1 MESYLSALFNEVE
14 TKKYA
19 KAAAETEFSKV
30 SNGGSILRKNTNR
43 PLAKIFCGMMMSYS
57 DFNFWLLK

>member
-19 KAAAETEFSKV
+19 KAAERAVAETEFSKV
-30 SNGGSILRKNTNR
+30 SNGGSILRKRETR
-43 PLAKIFCGMMMSYS
+43 
-57 DFNFWLLK
+57 